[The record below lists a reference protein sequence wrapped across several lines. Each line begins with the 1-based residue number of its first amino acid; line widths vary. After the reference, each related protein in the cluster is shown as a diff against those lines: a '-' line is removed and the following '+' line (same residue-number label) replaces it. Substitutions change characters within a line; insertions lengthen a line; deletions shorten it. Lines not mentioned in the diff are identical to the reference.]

1 MAKSKEVNFLWTPK
15 GPAQQIAKE
24 NWRNNR
30 IFFFVG
36 PAGGGKTH
44 CALGLALS
52 ELMRSNTSKLF
63 LSRPQITVDEK
74 YGFVPGTL
82 DQKTAIWFGPL
93 HDVWSQMSG
102 DEDWERLEK
111 FLGKR
116 MEMVPVGM
124 LRGRTIKDGTL
135 IIDEAQNLSYAQ
147 LVCALTR
154 IGDSGR
160 IIFTGDAQQSDRF
173 TREESPLMDVCR
185 RLKGLEEVAVVHFSA
200 ADQQRSELVNK
211 VLERL

>member
-1 MAKSKEVNFLWTPK
+1 MAKPKEVNFLWTPK

-24 NWRNNR
+24 VWRNNR

-52 ELMRSNTSKLF
+52 EMFRSSTSKLY
-63 LSRPQITVDEK
+63 LSRPQITVGEQM
-74 YGFVPGTL
+74 GFFPGSL
-82 DQKTAIWFGPL
+82 EDKLSVWFGPL
-93 HDVWSQMSG
+93 HDVWSSMSG
-102 DEDWERLEK
+102 DEEWEKLEK

-116 MEMVPVGM
+116 LELVPVGM

-135 IIDEAQNLSYAQ
+135 ILDEAQNCSYAQ

-154 IGDSGR
+154 IGDNGR
-160 IIFTGDAQQSDRF
+160 IIFTGDAQQSDKF
-173 TREESPLMDVCR
+173 TKENSPLMDVCR
-185 RLKGLEEVAVVHFSA
+185 RLYGIDEVAVVNFTA

-211 VLERL
+211 MLEKL